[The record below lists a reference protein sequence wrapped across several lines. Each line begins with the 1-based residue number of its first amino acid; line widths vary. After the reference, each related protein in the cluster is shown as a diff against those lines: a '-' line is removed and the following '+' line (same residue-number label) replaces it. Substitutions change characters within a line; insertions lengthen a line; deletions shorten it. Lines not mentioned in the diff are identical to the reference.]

1 MPDRDLSGEARLRGE
16 REVRRRSRGQTVQR
30 VREQAQTRRKSTDLR
45 EKQSVNDCEY
55 GAILNYF
62 SSI

>member
-45 EKQSVNDCEY
+45 EKHLYKVLMIVNIEQ
-55 GAILNYF
+55 F
-62 SSI
+62 